1 MVRATEVYAKV
12 DIASLREV
20 GDMDMA
26 ALVERERRCAS
37 SATPFFE
44 AADLGALREVAL
56 LQRAIRTSFAHC
68 RICVSNVVS
77 T

>member
-1 MVRATEVYAKV
+1 
-12 DIASLREV
+12 
-20 GDMDMA
+20 MDMA